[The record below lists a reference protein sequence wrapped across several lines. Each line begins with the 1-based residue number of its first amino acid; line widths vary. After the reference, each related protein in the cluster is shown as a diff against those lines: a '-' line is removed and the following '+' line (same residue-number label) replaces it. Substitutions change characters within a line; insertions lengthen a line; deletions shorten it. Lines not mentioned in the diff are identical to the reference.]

1 MTEPSNLPRRM
12 LVSSRAGVQTQIQSP
27 LAITHAAKAC
37 QILLEVILFLLI
49 AFCLIM
55 KKNSKRE
62 NVVSFFH

>member
-1 MTEPSNLPRRM
+1 M
-12 LVSSRAGVQTQIQSP
+12 SSRAGVQTQIQSP

-37 QILLEVILFLLI
+37 QILLEVILFLVI

-55 KKNSKRE
+55 KENSKRE